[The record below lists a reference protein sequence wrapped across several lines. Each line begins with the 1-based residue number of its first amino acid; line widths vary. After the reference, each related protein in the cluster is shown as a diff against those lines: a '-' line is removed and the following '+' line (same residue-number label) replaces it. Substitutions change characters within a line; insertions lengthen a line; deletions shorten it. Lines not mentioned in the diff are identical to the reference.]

1 MAFLT
6 VGSGQQY
13 ATLSAA
19 VAASHDG
26 DTVYIQAGTYLN
38 DTATINTKISIIGVG
53 GMAHFIAD
61 SPIANGKG
69 FLVTNTDVSVDHL
82 EFSGAT
88 VIDGNGAGIKCQNG
102 HLTVT
107 NSYFHGNED
116 GILAGNISSGVVT
129 IDHSEFGPNV
139 PASGYVTHNVY
150 IGT

>member
-1 MAFLT
+1 MRRANAAQTGEDNLKRRAQHGICRGRISMAFLT
-6 VGSGQQY
+6 VGPGQQY

-19 VAASHDG
+19 VGASHDG

-53 GMAHFIAD
+53 GMAHFVAD

-88 VIDGNGAGIKCQNG
+88 DVDGNGAGIRYQNG

-107 NSYFHGNED
+107 NSYF
-116 GILAGNISSGVVT
+116 
-129 IDHSEFGPNV
+129 
-139 PASGYVTHNVY
+139 
-150 IGT
+150 